1 MAGQLLMR
9 TSVSMQ
15 NGELVKEL
23 LACAMLSQRWKGW
36 SKWKRL
42 LVVSR
47 NMPWLIQIITTL

>member
-23 LACAMLSQRWKGW
+23 PASGRIW
-36 SKWKRL
+36 
-42 LVVSR
+42 
-47 NMPWLIQIITTL
+47 I